1 MKLFTNASLPTSSTA
16 FKKVNVLF
24 DETIH
29 KISANHIETEE
40 PCEVIDLG
48 GKIILPGAVDANCHI
63 VDSLD
68 PGASIAQ
75 ISRMAL
81 LGGWTTVAE
90 LSYFSPLPIFDL
102 RDLKHLREF
111 IDASSYVY
119 MPVWGNIEIEN
130 YPYHAEA
137 ALELWTK
144 GALGLAIFSPSPN
157 EALTEL
163 SYTEIMDLFIDI
175 YESDTA
181 FVFQGWDQEGHSAP
195 NHAAQTDAVKKILR
209 RMQENPIHI
218 PRVGAWTTI
227 EFINSISKRSDIS
240 FAVNVLDLM
249 DLYAEVSPGVRQHE
263 LDENKDLLFE
273 LIRTNKLYMVSNH
286 ASPSL
291 GQGDLIFNPEA
302 PELLGY
308 SYHWMLSELWKKRK
322 VPLATVIKMCSENAA
337 KRLGIYP
344 VKGCLEAGSDAD
356 FVIFDP
362 EETTSYSL
370 ADGTQLDLSGR
381 IESVW
386 MRGEM
391 AVKDGQTLQRRG
403 GFLAR
408 SNTPKRRHN
417 NTTWI

>member
-1 MKLFTNASLPTSSTA
+1 MKLFTNVSLPTSSAA
-16 FKKVNVLF
+16 FKKVNILF
-24 DETIH
+24 DDKIH
-29 KISANHIETEE
+29 KISANPIVTEE
-40 PCEVIDLG
+40 PYEEIDLS

-75 ISRMAL
+75 ITRMAL

-111 IDASSYVY
+111 IDASSYVN

-181 FVFQGWDQEGHSAP
+181 FVFQGWDREGHSAP
-195 NHAAQTDAVKKILR
+195 DFAAQTDAVKKILR

-218 PRVGAWTTI
+218 PRVGAWSTI

-249 DLYAEVSPGVRQHE
+249 DLFGDVPVSGRRHD
-263 LDENKDLLFE
+263 LAENKDLLYE
-273 LIRTNKLYMVSNH
+273 LIRTNKLYMISNH
-286 ASPSL
+286 ASPAV
-291 GQGDLIFNPEA
+291 GQGDLIYNPEA
-302 PELLGY
+302 PGLLTY

-322 VPLATVIKMCSENAA
+322 IPLATVIKMCSENAA
-337 KRLGIYP
+337 KRMGIYP
-344 VKGCLEAGSDAD
+344 VKGCLENGSDAD

-362 EETTSYSL
+362 EGSTNVSL
-370 ADGTQLDLSGR
+370 ADGSALELSGR
-381 IESVW
+381 LESVW
-386 MRGEM
+386 MRGEI
-391 AVKDGQTLQRRG
+391 AVRDGNTLDRRG

-408 SNTPKRRHN
+408 TNTPKRRHN